1 MVPIQH
7 LNTSQAETPLIQH
20 LNQAEKSLN
29 HGHLSQ
35 AEAPNDITERL
46 HNINLNQFSNIGRS
60 GSKQWKEII
69 SQTDATDAKEAE
81 VYQCFMAYLQKIQ
94 FERLKFMTSLF
105 ETFGIDRLNDSA
117 FIYFL
122 SSQLNLNYS
131 NLRRGILRWIYS
143 GMREGRGRWL
153 IDLDT
158 RQQI

>member
-7 LNTSQAETPLIQH
+7 LNTSQAEKPLIQH
-20 LNQAEKSLN
+20 LNQAETPLN

-69 SQTDATDAKEAE
+69 SHTDATDAKEAE
-81 VYQCFMAYLQKIQ
+81 VYQCFIAYLKTIQ
-94 FERLKFMTSLF
+94 FERHKFMTSLF
-105 ETFGIDRLNDSA
+105 EIFGIDRLNDSP

-131 NLRRGILRWIYS
+131 NLRRGILWWIDI